1 MAFRKQQNVFRPAP
15 VSVAVDGVEISA
27 YEGEAVAAALI
38 AAGILDFRRDGNGK
52 PRAPFC
58 NMGSCFECLV
68 YVETPDDDNTSP
80 GKNTDLRWVR
90 GCMTPVVRGMKI
102 YTATFIQGCN
112 KNET

>member
-1 MAFRKQQNVFRPAP
+1 MAFRKQQNVSRPDP
-15 VSVAVDGVEISA
+15 VRVAVDEVEISA
-27 YEGEAVAAALI
+27 YEGESVAAALL

-68 YVETPDDDNTSP
+68 YVETPDEKRKST
-80 GKNTDLRWVR
+80 GKNTDLPWVR
-90 GCMTPVVRGMKI
+90 GCLTPVVRGMKI

-112 KNET
+112 KNEP